1 MCRPDNI
8 CGENEGIC
16 DNDNGCQ
23 EGLKCGVDNC
33 DASLGNFPPSILGN
47 ASSFSCC
54 YNRSLIT
61 NLTNGDSGFCTINHP
76 CSENEGQCDSDMHC
90 MNGLKCGTDNCHSSL
105 GFDSTTD
112 CCFNLTIGDLGYCT
126 TDYPCAEDEGDCD
139 NDDQCIPGFVC
150 GVDNCKSNFT
160 FSTDCC
166 EQGMAQIITKPYKK
180 WSLKIRL

>member
-1 MCRPDNI
+1 MHH
-8 CGENEGIC
+8 
-16 DNDNGCQ
+16 
-23 EGLKCGVDNC
+23 
-33 DASLGNFPPSILGN
+33 
-47 ASSFSCC
+47 
-54 YNRSLIT
+54 
-61 NLTNGDSGFCTINHP
+61 NHP

-105 GFDSTTD
+105 GFNSTTD

-180 WSLKIRL
+180 WSLKM